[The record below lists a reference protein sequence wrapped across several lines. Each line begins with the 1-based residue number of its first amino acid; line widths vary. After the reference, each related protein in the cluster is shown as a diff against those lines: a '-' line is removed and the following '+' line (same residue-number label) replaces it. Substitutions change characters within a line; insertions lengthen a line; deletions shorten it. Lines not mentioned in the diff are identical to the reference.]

1 MNFPG
6 CRPNGT
12 CFFLVKARRNAISF
26 TMLRTG
32 FSTITLL
39 ITLLCPSAL
48 RAQGLDIESRYSPL
62 NRNRSPRGSTEYIIL
77 HTTEGGGRGSLE
89 KLRRFGEAHYM
100 VDTNGKVYRIIER
113 HRIATHAGR
122 SMWNGRTNLDNV
134 SIGIEV
140 VGFHDKPMTSAQI
153 RALREL
159 LRQLK
164 AIYRIPDNRILPH
177 SMVAYGTPN
186 RWHRAPHRGRKR
198 CGMLMAR
205 EDVRAQIGLH
215 DKPRFDPDVR
225 AGRLVAADEY
235 LERVLFGPSAPAA
248 AGTAATPPAPA
259 APNAIARNRSAWD
272 IARELYNSP
281 TTVYEFP
288 DGRILRG
295 NQITNWNTMPP
306 GTIVRVGG
314 DAEHQQQSESE
325 RVIIIG
331 RDTPSARDFAG
342 DAALDD
348 KTIYF
353 LPSGEVVRGSELT
366 DAQLD
371 SLVNGTGML
380 VGYVSGGQISARR
393 RAFDIVGPRWNLA
406 TTFYRLPDGTVRS
419 GDEINER
426 NIPLG
431 TEVFFQP

>member
-1 MNFPG
+1 MF
-6 CRPNGT
+6 RIR
-12 CFFLVKARRNAISF
+12 A
-26 TMLRTG
+26 
-32 FSTITLL
+32 LL
-39 ITLLCPSAL
+39 ILLTLILFSPPGL

-62 NRNRSPRGSTEYIIL
+62 NRRRSPRGSTEYIIL

-205 EDVRAQIGLH
+205 EDVRSQIGLH

-225 AGRLVAADEY
+225 AGRLVVADDY
-235 LERVLFGPSAPAA
+235 LERTLFGPSAPAA
-248 AGTAATPPAPA
+248 AGAPA
-259 APNAIARNRSAWD
+259 APAADNVIARNRSAWD
-272 IARELYNSP
+272 IAREQYNAP

-288 DGRILRG
+288 DGRVQRG
-295 NQITNWNTMPP
+295 NEITNWNIMPP
-306 GTIVRVGG
+306 GTIVRVGAG
-314 DAEHQQQSESE
+314 ATVEQQSESE
-325 RVIIIG
+325 RVILLG
-331 RDTPSARDFAG
+331 RDTPSAREFAG
-342 DAALDD
+342 PAALDE
-348 KTIYF
+348 KTVYF
-353 LPSGEVVRGSELT
+353 LPTGEVVRGSELT
-366 DAQLD
+366 EAQLD
-371 SLVNGTGML
+371 SLVEGTGML
-380 VGYVSGGQISARR
+380 VGYVSGGIISARR

-419 GDEINER
+419 GEQINER

>member
-1 MNFPG
+1 M
-6 CRPNGT
+6 
-12 CFFLVKARRNAISF
+12 FFK
-26 TMLRTG
+26 
-32 FSTITLL
+32 TLL
-39 ITLLCPSAL
+39 RISLLQILITAPGLH
-48 RAQGLDIESRYSPL
+48 AQGLNIESHYSPL
-62 NRNRSPRGSTEYIIL
+62 NRRRSPRSATEYIIL

-100 VDTNGKVYRIIER
+100 VDTDGKVYRIIER

-134 SIGIEV
+134 SIGIEI
-140 VGFHDKPMTSAQI
+140 VGFHDKPMTPAQI

-177 SMVAYGTPN
+177 SMVAYGSPN

-205 EDVRAQIGLH
+205 EDVRAQLGLH

-225 AGRLVAADEY
+225 AGRLIVADDF
-235 LERVLFGPSAPAA
+235 LERTLFGPSAPAISSA
-248 AGTAATPPAPA
+248 APA
-259 APNAIARNRSAWD
+259 LPAGDNVIARNRSAWD
-272 IARELYNSP
+272 IARERFNAP

-288 DGRILRG
+288 DGRVLRG
-295 NQITNWNTMPP
+295 NEIPNWNAMPP
-306 GTIVRVGG
+306 GTLVHIGT
-314 DAEHQQQSESE
+314 DSAAEPQSESE
-325 RVIIIG
+325 RIITIG
-331 RDTPSARDFAG
+331 RDTPTAREFAG
-342 DAALDD
+342 PAALDE

-353 LPSGEVVRGSELT
+353 LPTGEVVRGSELT

-371 SLVNGTGML
+371 TLAEGTGML
-380 VGYVSGGQISARR
+380 VGYVSGGILSARR

-406 TTFYRLPDGTVRS
+406 TTFYRLPDGTVRN
-419 GDEINER
+419 GEQINER